1 MHQGRP
7 HFDPTMALPEDGW
20 MSFQGIPHE
29 YPTEGAPLELT
40 LAYGEEDSDP
50 SLWQRM
56 RRAVEPE
63 TGAEMAGLVGASIA
77 PGLGEAVDVIDFI
90 AGVEDGDWARSSWAA
105 AGLLLPFVAGSTL
118 RKVGGEVADA
128 VKGAPDIEAPNIQTV
143 TKTSAADVAEGQR
156 NLRGIMDYEAPD
168 IQGTMPDVSLYTPG
182 SSPHR
187 TTTRDYF
194 SGTPSPFTEKL
205 LNSRT
210 VPEVLDADYER
221 GLGLMGERAAHRWYE
236 LGPVKQFVEELDG
249 PYDFTEFNLFGGALS
264 SQTPVHQEIANT
276 TIDMFRRKRGMTLDE
291 AIQEYHRTTGV
302 PRGVNEKGLPANPW
316 GLNADAVARV
326 GRYLD
331 EGVARPMQWDSQDWK
346 IPSYVGARMGQN
358 TDPRAMVPLDTHE
371 RRRIYQAIQQ
381 NPRLARE
388 ADRIWTA
395 KQSAEAAEKS
405 TIPIRNAPDYNRI
418 TDLYRGGQERFG
430 LLTPSQ
436 YQAPRWVGGGQHT
449 GLKSSP
455 TSTFAEILADVTAQ
469 TARDRGLGTSPADLR
484 TLLGRALRG
493 DDFLINYSNAPMPR

>member
-156 NLRGIMDYEAPD
+156 NLRGIMK
-168 IQGTMPDVSLYTPG
+168 
-182 SSPHR
+182 HR
-187 TTTRDYF
+187 TFRVRCPMYPCTRPDLHHIEPPLETI
-194 SGTPSPFTEKL
+194 SVVRLVRL
-205 LNSRT
+205 LKNYLTR
-210 VPEVLDADYER
+210 
-221 GLGLMGERAAHRWYE
+221 E
-236 LGPVKQFVEELDG
+236 LF
-249 PYDFTEFNLFGGALS
+249 
-264 SQTPVHQEIANT
+264 
-276 TIDMFRRKRGMTLDE
+276 
-291 AIQEYHRTTGV
+291 
-302 PRGVNEKGLPANPW
+302 
-316 GLNADAVARV
+316 
-326 GRYLD
+326 
-331 EGVARPMQWDSQDWK
+331 
-346 IPSYVGARMGQN
+346 
-358 TDPRAMVPLDTHE
+358 
-371 RRRIYQAIQQ
+371 
-381 NPRLARE
+381 
-388 ADRIWTA
+388 
-395 KQSAEAAEKS
+395 
-405 TIPIRNAPDYNRI
+405 
-418 TDLYRGGQERFG
+418 
-430 LLTPSQ
+430 
-436 YQAPRWVGGGQHT
+436 
-449 GLKSSP
+449 LK
-455 TSTFAEILADVTAQ
+455 
-469 TARDRGLGTSPADLR
+469 
-484 TLLGRALRG
+484 
-493 DDFLINYSNAPMPR
+493 Y